1 VLSWDHAKTI
11 LVLFDVEC
19 IQPIAWPR
27 AGSDQMSS
35 LILEESD
42 KDVIRALTRKYAR
55 GESWGADYIK
65 GKGEGQIFL
74 LHGEQSNSQ
83 NLIYTLTIARR
94 APWHRENLH
103 SW

>member
-1 VLSWDHAKTI
+1 VFSREHAKTI
-11 LVLFDVEC
+11 LVFFDIEC
-19 IQPIAWPR
+19 IQPIAWPP

-42 KDVIRALTRKYAR
+42 KDVIRALTRKYER

-74 LHGEQSNSQ
+74 LHGG
-83 NLIYTLTIARR
+83 
-94 APWHRENLH
+94 H
-103 SW
+103 SAS